1 MSGLTF
7 RTPTEQDYP
16 DLLEALDTWWGD
28 VGGAN
33 GGADRARLLPRMF
46 LQHFTD
52 TSIIVEDQDDI
63 VAFLIG
69 FLSQARTDQAYIH
82 FVGVAPT
89 HRRRGIANDLYRH
102 FCDTARRHGR
112 QSVHAITSVSNSVSQ
127 DFHRR
132 MGFTVSDPVVN
143 YDGRGGDRVT
153 FALKLS

>member
-16 DLLEALDTWWGD
+16 DLLKALDTWWGD

-33 GGADRARLLPRMF
+33 GGTDRARLLPRMF

-52 TSIIVEDQDDI
+52 TSVIVEDQDNI

-112 QSVHAITSVSNSVSQ
+112 QSVHAITSVSNAISQ
-127 DFHRR
+127 DFHRH

-153 FALKLS
+153 FALQLS